1 LVRSINNFPQ
11 QAADDPT
18 MLTLTSLSLQSYFH
32 HSPPLQEQALYFVQ
46 HYQGPVHQGMVESI
60 LQLIEESAE
69 IQLLPLGLR
78 KRVFLVVIEG
88 LQNAVKYG
96 LRTNNNY
103 PLAAFKLELHKN
115 NEVRVCFANYVN
127 TAHTAELGE
136 HIKQLK
142 AKTPEAL
149 KQLYILR
156 SREKVTSRDSNP
168 SAGLGLI
175 EIVRCA
181 AAIRCHFL
189 PAQHA
194 QWFEMEVVLR

>member
-1 LVRSINNFPQ
+1 
-11 QAADDPT
+11 
-18 MLTLTSLSLQSYFH
+18 MLTLTNLSLQSYFH
-32 HSPPLQEQALYFVQ
+32 NSPSPQEHELYFVQ
-46 HYQGPVHQGMVESI
+46 HYQGPVNQGVVESL

-69 IQLLPLGLR
+69 VQLLPLGLR
-78 KRVFLVVIEG
+78 KRLFLVVIEG

-96 LRTNNNY
+96 LRNNKH
-103 PLAAFKLELHKN
+103 PLAAYKLELHKN
-115 NEVRVCFANYVN
+115 GEARVCFANYVN
-127 TAHTAELGE
+127 TANAGALCE
-136 HIKQLK
+136 HVKQLK
-142 AKTPEAL
+142 AKSPEGL

-156 SREKVTSRDSNP
+156 SREKVTSRDSKP

-189 PAQHA
+189 PAQYA

>member
-1 LVRSINNFPQ
+1 MAITFKAPDL
-11 QAADDPT
+11 AADDPI
-18 MLTLTSLSLQSYFH
+18 MLTLTTLSLQSYFH
-32 HSPPLQEQALYFVQ
+32 HSPSEQERDLFFVQ
-46 HYQGPVHQGMVESI
+46 HYHGPINQNMVESL

-69 IQLLPLGLR
+69 VQSLPLGIR
-78 KRVFLVVIEG
+78 KRLFLVVIEG

-115 NEVRVCFANYVN
+115 GEARVCFANYVHGGHSN
-127 TAHTAELGE
+127 ELAQ
-136 HIKQLK
+136 HIQQLK
-142 AKTPEAL
+142 AKSPEGL

-156 SREKVTSRDSNP
+156 SREKVTSRDSTP

-181 AAIRCHFL
+181 ASIRFHIL
-189 PAQHA
+189 PAKA
-194 QWFEMEVVLR
+194 GQWFELEVELR